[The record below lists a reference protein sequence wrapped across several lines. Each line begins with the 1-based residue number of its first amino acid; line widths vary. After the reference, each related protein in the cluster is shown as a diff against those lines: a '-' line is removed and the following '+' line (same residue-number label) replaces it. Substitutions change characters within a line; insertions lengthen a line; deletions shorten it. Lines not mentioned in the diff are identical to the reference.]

1 MQLSKKQTI
10 FSESFAQFLNIWS
23 SLKHFEKKVTLR
35 AYGFSK
41 LQSVKDVAR
50 QMSKKAHIRTPF
62 NVNTLKGP
70 KNYWKLQNSTF
81 IIFFNQSDAK

>member
-62 NVNTLKGP
+62 NSQHVEGSKKLLKTS
-70 KNYWKLQNSTF
+70 KQHFYH
-81 IIFFNQSDAK
+81 IF